1 MAMDHG
7 HAHDALIASAEAPF
21 ADGGIGSTRWMVQR
35 WNEEQTDEAMARLL
49 ALGIAIPGRVSGVQG
64 HHAEYSHA
72 ITPDLFARVG
82 IAPYGVSEVVGNLIT
97 NAGWTRLMNLLTNQG
112 ATQALTATSVRI
124 GVGNS
129 NTAEA
134 YADTDLGAS
143 AGSSNRY
150 FQPVSGVGTLGTRTL
165 AFSATFGT
173 ADGNF
178 AWNEFGLD
186 VGTPTVAGGTTVG
199 ALLFNHKAGIAQG
212 TKASGQTWTAT
223 ATLTWS

>member
-1 MAMDHG
+1 V
-7 HAHDALIASAEAPF
+7 
-21 ADGGIGSTRWMVQR
+21 GIDR
-35 WNEEQTDEAMARLL
+35 ARAVD
-49 ALGIAIPGRVSGVQG
+49 ALGIGVATDLGEAGFGTTRWRVERWDAEQTAWAIKRLGVRPARSIGIPPRVFDRLG
-64 HHAEYSHA
+64 
-72 ITPDLFARVG
+72 LR
-82 IAPYGVSEVVGNLIT
+82 PYETSELVGNLIT
-97 NAGWTRLMNLLTNQG
+97 NNGWTRLMNLLTAQG
-112 ATQALTATSVRI
+112 GTQALTATATRI

-134 YADTDLGAS
+134 YTDTDLGAA
-143 AGSSNRY
+143 AGAANRY
-150 FQPVSGVGTLGTRTL
+150 FQPVSGAGTLGTRTL

-186 VGTPTVAGGTTVG
+186 VGTPTVAGGTTVN

-223 ATLTWS
+223 ATLTFT

>member
-1 MAMDHG
+1 MGIDFA
-7 HAHDALIASAEAPF
+7 HAHEGLGVGVISPMAERS
-21 ADGGIGSTRWMVQR
+21 IGTTHWRVERWD
-35 WNEEQTDEAMARLL
+35 EYQTGWARAVLNRARIEAVDFRRLKM
-49 ALGIAIPGRVSGVQG
+49 R
-64 HHAEYSHA
+64 
-72 ITPDLFARVG
+72 
-82 IAPYGVSEVVGNLIT
+82 PYKTTELVGNLIT
-97 NAGWTRLMNLLTNQG
+97 NAGWTRLMNLLTAQG
-112 ATQALTATSVRI
+112 GTQALTSTAVRI

-134 YADTDLGAS
+134 YTDTDLGAA
-143 AGSSNRY
+143 AGSSNRF
-150 FQPVSGVGTLGTRTL
+150 FQPVSGSGSLGTRTL

-186 VGTPTVAGGTTVG
+186 VGTPTVTSGTTVN

-223 ATLTWS
+223 ATLTFT